1 MSQAKAETP
10 NQAERQH
17 SLYECDYYTWAL
29 VNAAAIRERRLKDV
43 DLDNLAAEI
52 EDLGKSQESALE
64 SHLKVLLLHLLKLPY
79 QPRRSTRSWQL
90 TVKEPRLALRKV
102 LRRNPGLRGEARL
115 REILNDAYQEARV
128 AAARETRLKE
138 ERFPPDCPWTFQQ
151 AENDKFFPG
160 RASHPA

>member
-10 NQAERQH
+10 DQTEFQQ
-17 SLYECDYYTWAL
+17 SLYECDYYSWAL

-64 SHLKVLLLHLLKLPY
+64 SHLKVLLLHLLKLQY

-90 TVKEPRLALRKV
+90 TVKEQRLALRKV

-115 REILNDAYQEARV
+115 REILNDAYQEARL

-138 ERFPPDCPWTFQQ
+138 ECFPPDCPWTFQQ
-151 AENDKFFPG
+151 VEDDKFFP
-160 RASHPA
+160 R

>member
-1 MSQAKAETP
+1 MSQAKASSE
-10 NQAERQH
+10 AEHLH

-29 VNAAAIRERRLKDV
+29 VNAAAIRERRLEDA
-43 DLDNLAAEI
+43 DLDNVAAEI

-64 SHLKVLLLHLLKLPY
+64 SHLRILLLHLLKLQY

-90 TVKEPRLALRKV
+90 TVKEQRLALRKV
-102 LRRNPGLRGEARL
+102 LRRNPGLRGETKL

-128 AAARETRLKE
+128 SAARETRLKE

-160 RASHPA
+160 KASHPA

>member
-1 MSQAKAETP
+1 MSPAKAS

-17 SLYECDYYTWAL
+17 SLYKCDYFTWAL
-29 VNAAAIRERRLKDV
+29 VNAAAVRERRLKDV

-52 EDLGKSQESALE
+52 EDWGKSQESALE
-64 SHLKVLLLHLLKLPY
+64 SHLKVLLLHLLKLQY

-90 TVKEPRLALRKV
+90 TVKEQRLALRKV

-115 REILNDAYQEARV
+115 REILNDAYQEARL

-151 AENDKFFPG
+151 VEDDKFFP
-160 RASHPA
+160 R

>member
-1 MSQAKAETP
+1 MSQVKAETP
-10 NQAERQH
+10 DQTEFQQ

-29 VNAAAIRERRLKDV
+29 VNAAAIRERRLNDV

-64 SHLKVLLLHLLKLPY
+64 SHLKVLLLHLLKLQY

-90 TVKEPRLALRKV
+90 TLKERRLALRKV

-115 REILNDAYQEARV
+115 REILNNAYQGHPPP
-128 AAARETRLKE
+128 AAADTLLK
-138 ERFPPDCPWTFQQ
+138 
-151 AENDKFFPG
+151 
-160 RASHPA
+160 

>member
-10 NQAERQH
+10 DQTEFQQ
-17 SLYECDYYTWAL
+17 SLYECDYYSWAL

-64 SHLKVLLLHLLKLPY
+64 SHLKVLLLHLLKLQY

-90 TVKEPRLALRKV
+90 TVKEQRLALLKV
-102 LRRNPGLRGEARL
+102 LRRNPGLPGEAKL
-115 REILNDAYQEARV
+115 REILNDAYQEARL
-128 AAARETRLKE
+128 AAARETCLKE

-151 AENDKFFPG
+151 VGDDKFFP
-160 RASHPA
+160 R

>member
-1 MSQAKAETP
+1 MSPAKVETP
-10 NQAERQH
+10 NQAECGH

-29 VNAAAIRERRLKDV
+29 VHAAAIRERRLDDV
-43 DLDNLAAEI
+43 DLDNVAAEI

-64 SHLKVLLLHLLKLPY
+64 SHLKVLLLHLLKLQY

-90 TVKEPRLALRKV
+90 TVREQRLALRKV
-102 LRRNPGLRGEARL
+102 LRRNPGLRGETKL

-151 AENDKFFPG
+151 A
-160 RASHPA
+160 

>member
-1 MSQAKAETP
+1 MSQVKAETP
-10 NQAERQH
+10 DHTEFQQ

-64 SHLKVLLLHLLKLPY
+64 SHLKVLLLHLLKLQY

-90 TVKEPRLALRKV
+90 TVKEQRLALRKV
-102 LRRNPGLRGEARL
+102 LPRL
-115 REILNDAYQEARV
+115 

-151 AENDKFFPG
+151 AEDDKFFPG